1 MCLDHC
7 GIKLV
12 ELLCISLVHYWLKC
26 NESLGQGPCG
36 IYTEL
41 TSVVYFPQ
49 DWDSSVVKAVR
60 LKRREKRVCSV
71 LPPQIASIVSLS

>member
-1 MCLDHC
+1 MCLDYC

-12 ELLCISLVHYWLKC
+12 ELICISLVCYWLKL
-26 NESLGQGPCG
+26 NESPGQRLYG

-41 TSVVYFPQ
+41 TRAVYFPQ

-60 LKRREKRVCSV
+60 LKKREKRVCSI
-71 LPPQIASIVSLS
+71 LPLQMDSIVSLS